1 MHDPVMNTQRMR
13 GQGYR
18 GRALAMTLFACLFC
32 AVSLSEANGGDE
44 KRSKLRV
51 VVSSFEP
58 RDLTLQSNL
67 DVGISIETAVPIQS
81 GTANEI
87 SFRET
92 EAQLLAAKQRL
103 VFEES
108 GQWGVVRLFPA
119 PSVIPELMLTLV
131 VLASDGR
138 ELEIQATLTVVN
150 GDVLLRETYLDRADS
165 AASMSESEDPFVD
178 LYHRVHADVAQSVSE
193 RAFSER
199 HLEMLSFLRYSRQL
213 APDVFESYLVT
224 EANRWKLVREPSEQD
239 PMYVRIAKLKAYE
252 LLFVDTI
259 DEQLTGALGKIDV
272 AYRLWLR
279 ASKEQLDWLDL
290 RRERGVN
297 TESFTNES
305 AFSRHQAVYAA
316 YRSLKIHEQE
326 LFELVLDLES
336 ESRST
341 ALEIEDRVVKLEGTL
356 GQQYREWRET
366 LSMIVS
372 LENTF

>member
-1 MHDPVMNTQRMR
+1 MHDPVMNAQRMR

-18 GRALAMTLFACLFC
+18 GRALAMALLACLAC

-44 KRSKLRV
+44 KRSKPRV

-58 RDLTLQSNL
+58 RVLALQSNL

-81 GTANEI
+81 GTANEM

-199 HLEMLSFLRYSRQL
+199 HLEMLSFLRYARQL
-213 APDVFESYLVT
+213 APDAFESYLVT
-224 EANRWKLVREPSEQD
+224 EANRWTLVREPSEQD

-305 AFSRHQAVYAA
+305 TFSRHQAVYAA